1 MLNMTDIHINDA
13 LLEKYSLTL
22 EEALFLILCDLS
34 VTQDMIESLQERGLL
49 IEESLSPEG
58 ESFVADLL
66 NDTKRFPSSDAR
78 IERLAERLMEVFP
91 KGKKEGTPYYWKGNK
106 KEIKDKLKK
115 FFVYFGNS
123 YTDDQIVQA
132 ARMYVASFNGDYRF
146 MRLLK
151 YFIWKNDIKR
161 DAESTSVEQ
170 VSELASYIENSGQ
183 ESSLGNNWTD
193 QLV

>member
-1 MLNMTDIHINDA
+1 MTDIHINDA

-22 EEALFLILCDLS
+22 EEALFLILCDLP
-34 VTQDMIESLQERGLL
+34 VTQDMIESLQERGFL
-49 IEESLSPEG
+49 IEESLSSEG
-58 ESFVADLL
+58 ESLVADML
-66 NDTKRFPSSDAR
+66 NDAKRFPSSDAR

>member
-1 MLNMTDIHINDA
+1 MTDIHINDA

-22 EEALFLILCDLS
+22 EEALFLILCDLP

-151 YFIWKNDIKR
+151 YFIWKNDIKK
-161 DAESTSVEQ
+161 DAESASVEQ

-183 ESSLGNNWTD
+183 ESSLGNNWMD

>member
-1 MLNMTDIHINDA
+1 MTDIHINDA

-22 EEALFLILCDLS
+22 EEALFLILCDLPI
-34 VTQDMIESLQERGLL
+34 TQDMIESLQERGILHR
-49 IEESLSPEG
+49 ESLTPEG
-58 ESFVADLL
+58 ESLVADLL
-66 NDTKRFPSSDAR
+66 NDTK
-78 IERLAERLMEVFP
+78 LAERLMEVFP

-132 ARMYVASFNGDYRF
+132 ARMYVTSFNGDYRF

-161 DAESTSVEQ
+161 DSESTSVEQ
-170 VSELASYIENSGQ
+170 ISELASYIENSGQ

>member
-1 MLNMTDIHINDA
+1 MTDIHINDA

-22 EEALFLILCDLS
+22 EEALFLILCDLP

-49 IEESLSPEG
+49 IEESLSPKG
-58 ESFVADLL
+58 ESLVADLL

-161 DAESTSVEQ
+161 DAESASVEQ

-183 ESSLGNNWTD
+183 ESSLGNNWMD

>member
-1 MLNMTDIHINDA
+1 MTDIHINDA

-22 EEALFLILCDLS
+22 EEALFLILCDLP

-49 IEESLSPEG
+49 IEESLSPKG

-161 DAESTSVEQ
+161 DAESASVEQ

-183 ESSLGNNWTD
+183 ESSSFRDLDLT
-193 QLV
+193 LR

>member
-22 EEALFLILCDLS
+22 EETLFLILCDLP
-34 VTQDMIESLQERGLL
+34 VTQDMIESLQERGFL
-49 IEESLSPEG
+49 IEESLSSKG
-58 ESFVADLL
+58 ESLVADML
-66 NDTKRFPSSDAR
+66 NDAKRFPSSDAR

-183 ESSLGNNWTD
+183 ESSSFKDLDLT
-193 QLV
+193 LR

>member
-1 MLNMTDIHINDA
+1 MTDIHINDA

-58 ESFVADLL
+58 ESFVADML

-161 DAESTSVEQ
+161 DSESTSVEQ

>member
-1 MLNMTDIHINDA
+1 MTDIHINDA

-22 EEALFLILCDLS
+22 EEALFLILCDLP
-34 VTQDMIESLQERGLL
+34 VTQETIESLQERGFL
-49 IEESLSPEG
+49 IEESLTPEG
-58 ESFVADLL
+58 ESLIADLL
-66 NDTKRFPSSDAR
+66 NDSKRFPSSDAR
-78 IERLAERLMEVFP
+78 IERLAEKLMEVFP

-123 YTDDQIVQA
+123 YTDNQIVQA
-132 ARMYVASFNGDYRF
+132 ARMYVTSFNGDYRF

-161 DAESTSVEQ
+161 DSESTSIEQ
-170 VSELASYIENSGQ
+170 ISELASYIENSGQ
-183 ESSLGNNWTD
+183 ESSSFKDLDLT
-193 QLV
+193 LR

>member
-1 MLNMTDIHINDA
+1 MTDIHINDA

-22 EEALFLILCDLS
+22 EEALFMILCDLP
-34 VTQDMIESLQERGLL
+34 VTQDMIESLQERGFL
-49 IEESLSPEG
+49 IEEYLSSKG
-58 ESFVADLL
+58 ESLVADML
-66 NDTKRFPSSDAR
+66 NDAKRFPSSDAR

-183 ESSLGNNWTD
+183 ESSSFKDLDLT
-193 QLV
+193 LR

>member
-22 EEALFLILCDLS
+22 EEALFLILCDLP
-34 VTQDMIESLQERGLL
+34 VTQDMIESLQERGFL
-49 IEESLSPEG
+49 IEESLSSEG
-58 ESFVADLL
+58 ESLVADML
-66 NDTKRFPSSDAR
+66 NDAKRFPSSDAR

>member
-1 MLNMTDIHINDA
+1 MTDIHINDA

-22 EEALFLILCDLS
+22 EETLFLILCDLP
-34 VTQDMIESLQERGLL
+34 VTQDMIESLQERGFL
-49 IEESLSPEG
+49 IEESLSSKG
-58 ESFVADLL
+58 ESLVADML
-66 NDTKRFPSSDAR
+66 NDAKRFPSSDAR

-183 ESSLGNNWTD
+183 ESSSFKDLDLT
-193 QLV
+193 LR

>member
-1 MLNMTDIHINDA
+1 MTDIHINDA

-22 EEALFLILCDLS
+22 EEALFLILCDLP

-49 IEESLSPEG
+49 IDESLSPEG

>member
-1 MLNMTDIHINDA
+1 MTDIHINDA

-22 EEALFLILCDLS
+22 EEALFLILCDLP
-34 VTQDMIESLQERGLL
+34 VTQETIESLQERGFL
-49 IEESLSPEG
+49 IEESLTPEG
-58 ESFVADLL
+58 ESLIADLL
-66 NDTKRFPSSDAR
+66 NDSKRFPSSDAR
-78 IERLAERLMEVFP
+78 IERLAEKLMEVFP

-123 YTDDQIVQA
+123 YTDNQIVQA
-132 ARMYVASFNGDYRF
+132 ARMYVTSFNGDYRF

-161 DAESTSVEQ
+161 DAESASVEQ
-170 VSELASYIENSGQ
+170 ISELASYIENSGQ
-183 ESSLGNNWTD
+183 ESSLGNNWMD

>member
-161 DAESTSVEQ
+161 DSESTSVEQ

-183 ESSLGNNWTD
+183 ESSSFKDLDLT
-193 QLV
+193 LR

>member
-1 MLNMTDIHINDA
+1 MTDIHINDA

-22 EEALFLILCDLS
+22 EEALFLILCDLP

-49 IEESLSPEG
+49 IEESLSPKG

-66 NDTKRFPSSDAR
+66 NDTKKFPSSDAR

-161 DAESTSVEQ
+161 DAESASVEQ

-183 ESSLGNNWTD
+183 ESSSFRDLDLT
-193 QLV
+193 LR

>member
-58 ESFVADLL
+58 ESFVADML

-161 DAESTSVEQ
+161 DSESTSVEQ

>member
-1 MLNMTDIHINDA
+1 MTDIHINDA

-161 DAESTSVEQ
+161 DSESTSVEQ

-183 ESSLGNNWTD
+183 ESSSFKDLDLT
-193 QLV
+193 LR

>member
-22 EEALFLILCDLS
+22 EEALFLILCDLP

-49 IEESLSPEG
+49 IDESLSPEG

-66 NDTKRFPSSDAR
+66 NDTKSFPSSDAR

>member
-1 MLNMTDIHINDA
+1 MTDIHINDA